1 MPLFAALV
9 QALFGSAVRVMLA
22 LAAARE
28 TVRLSGVLVL
38 AALYLAAVVA
48 YSAFIQPLLGS
59 LFSTSYGQVLGLAFP
74 PISGTVITG
83 LSALWVTLLAK
94 RYIVRFGAMAL
105 PK

>member
-9 QALFGSAVRVMLA
+9 KGLFGSAISVMLA

-28 TVRLSGVLVL
+28 SIRLSGVLLL
-38 AALYLAAVVA
+38 AAVYLVAVVA
-48 YSAFIQPLLGS
+48 YSTFISPLLSS
-59 LFSTSYGQVLGLAFP
+59 LFATSYGQVIGLAFP
-74 PISGTVITG
+74 PIAGTVITG

-94 RYIVRFGAMAL
+94 RYIVRFGSMAL